1 MVAGR
6 TTACVPYGMTIRLRD
21 GMTIPARLW
30 ALGLGAA
37 LPTFAPAARAQA
49 PVVTTVAWLAAHRTD
64 PQVVILHAGRQKS
77 DYDAGHVPGARWIEW
92 AEYAPS
98 ADGLSV
104 QLPPADQMRRALD
117 AAGVRD
123 SSHVIVTGSAIQVT
137 GRLFY
142 TLEYFGFAGR
152 VSLLDGGI
160 AAWKAAGHPLDT
172 SSVAGPAAPPT
183 GSLTVRSVASR
194 RVDAASVLA
203 DTAAANVAIVDAR
216 LPEFYTGASAGG
228 QPRAG
233 HIPGARNIP
242 YNSIIGADGRFLGRD
257 ALQAIFDAAGVKRGT
272 RIVTYCHIG
281 MQASALYVAARLLG
295 HDAAVYDG
303 SWEEWSRK
311 PDYPA
316 AVRPTP

>member
-1 MVAGR
+1 MTTKLRIQALRLAAAVLVA
-6 TTACVPYGMTIRLRD
+6 
-21 GMTIPARLW
+21 
-30 ALGLGAA
+30 
-37 LPTFAPAARAQA
+37 AARASGQA
-49 PVVTTVAWLAAHRTD
+49 PVAITAEWLAAHRAD
-64 PQVVILHAGRQKS
+64 PAVVILHAGRQKA
-77 DYDAGHVPGARWIEW
+77 DYDAGHVPGARWIDW

-98 ADGLSV
+98 ADSLSV
-104 QLPPADQMRRALD
+104 QLPAPDRMRRVLE
-117 AAGVRD
+117 AAGVHD

-142 TLEYFGFAGR
+142 TLEYFGLAGR

-160 AAWKAAGHPLDT
+160 PAWKAAGYPVAT
-172 SSVAGPAAPPT
+172 SADAGPDARPAR
-183 GSLTVRSVASR
+183 GSVTVRPVASR
-194 RVDAASVLA
+194 RVDAATVLA
-203 DTAAANVAIVDAR
+203 DTAAPGVAILDAR

-242 YNSIIGADGRFLGRD
+242 FNATLGADGRFLGRD
-257 ALQAIFDAAGVKRGT
+257 ALQALFDAAGVKPGT
-272 RIVTYCHIG
+272 RVVTYCHIG

-295 HDAAVYDG
+295 YDAAVYDG

-311 PDYPA
+311 VGYPA